1 MTNKTTNLK
10 KPVSTTLN
18 DNHRILAQGRYINNN
33 TWQTGLNNNDLIIG
47 VSGAGKTR
55 GYVIPNILHSNESMV
70 IVDTKNTLSRRLSP
84 HLKKEGYEVWNLNF
98 AKMDQSPMGYNPLS
112 FIERYTDQ
120 SYPYNTQDIEMLT
133 TSIRQIKN
141 QCRETENSNRQSV
154 MQFPARLAPPASF
167 TSTTQKCLSASI
179 ETQLTPG

>member
-1 MTNKTTNLK
+1 M

-84 HLKKEGYEVWNLNF
+84 HLTLHRPV
-98 AKMDQSPMGYNPLS
+98 LS
-112 FIERYTDQ
+112 LQYTGHRNACRI
-120 SYPYNTQDIEMLT
+120 SLPYRM
-133 TSIRQIKN
+133 
-141 QCRETENSNRQSV
+141 
-154 MQFPARLAPPASF
+154 
-167 TSTTQKCLSASI
+167 
-179 ETQLTPG
+179 

>member
-55 GYVIPNILHSNESMV
+55 GYVITQYPPFQRKHGH
-70 IVDTKNTLSRRLSP
+70 RR
-84 HLKKEGYEVWNLNF
+84 HKK
-98 AKMDQSPMGYNPLS
+98 
-112 FIERYTDQ
+112 
-120 SYPYNTQDIEMLT
+120 YPFPKAVS
-133 TSIRQIKN
+133 TSEKGG
-141 QCRETENSNRQSV
+141 
-154 MQFPARLAPPASF
+154 L
-167 TSTTQKCLSASI
+167 
-179 ETQLTPG
+179 

>member
-1 MTNKTTNLK
+1 M

-112 FIERYTDQ
+112 CIERYTDQ
-120 SYPYNTQDIEMLT
+120 SYLCHNV
-133 TSIRQIKN
+133 K
-141 QCRETENSNRQSV
+141 
-154 MQFPARLAPPASF
+154 
-167 TSTTQKCLSASI
+167 
-179 ETQLTPG
+179 